1 MCGIIGIFSPAL
13 PRNATIKEALDSI
26 KHRGP
31 DDEGYV
37 FLNTADNGFIKA
49 SGSDSSPETKER
61 YKDILDVNAA
71 GHPVVLGNRRLA
83 IIDLSA
89 AGHQPMSLDNGNLWI
104 TYNGE
109 IFNCRELK
117 AELKAIGYHFCSDSD
132 TEVVLAAY
140 AEWGEDCIKKFNGQW
155 AFCIYDKRKK
165 RLFCSRDRFGIKPFY
180 YWFDGEHFAFASEI
194 KALLRIPFVKREIN
208 RELMFEL
215 IVFHMMHHSEESMY
229 KGIYQLLPSH
239 NLTFDLD
246 RRGISIKR
254 YYELSYNN
262 ELGRYDERQAYT
274 YADDIRDLLVDAVK
288 VRLISDVPVGSCLSG
303 GLDSSSIVAIIN
315 RFLKE
320 GAIDENAIRQKQK
333 TFTASFDDPS
343 IDEKRY
349 ADEVI
354 RHTGVE
360 GFFVYP
366 TADRLWKEL
375 DNFLFYHDELCKNTN
390 VYAGWN
396 VMRLAS
402 RHVKVVLN
410 GQGGDELFG
419 GYPQYEP
426 VYLADMIKKKRLKD
440 LCLFLS
446 GQSERYGLRRSLSHS
461 VMGCYLAFIPDSL
474 KEFLFKERS
483 RKQMRYVE
491 HLLGES
497 DFDESGVR
505 RMTDRMRSLNYLL
518 HCDITRDY
526 LRELLKD
533 DDRNASAFSIENRV
547 PFVDHRLVEYVSA
560 IPSIYKLYNGWTK
573 WLLRLAMR
581 DLLPEK
587 IVWRK
592 DKIGFATPVE
602 NWVRH
607 KGSPIP
613 LILSQYGRKDL
624 PHLIWK
630 LYLVRRLLARHERN
644 VSAVPEMQE

>member
-1 MCGIIGIFSPAL
+1 MCGIFGILSNEL
-13 PRNATIKEALDSI
+13 PSHCAIKTALDSI
-26 KHRGP
+26 RHRGP

-37 FLNTADNGFIKA
+37 LIRTDDGATLPLA
-49 SGSDSSPETKER
+49 GSDTHQEVKKR
-61 YKDILDVNAA
+61 YRGIHAA
-71 GHPVVLGNRRLA
+71 HIANFNVVLANRRLS
-83 IIDLSA
+83 IIDLSPQ
-89 AGHQPMSLDNGNLWI
+89 GHQPMSYSYGSLWI

-109 IFNCRELK
+109 IFNYEEIRRELSAK
-117 AELKAIGYHFCSDSD
+117 GYSFESHSD
-132 TEVVLAAY
+132 TEVILAAY
-140 AEWGEDCIKKFNGQW
+140 EEWGAECVNRFNGQW
-155 AFCIYDKRKK
+155 AFCIYDKRNK

-180 YWFDGEHFAFASEI
+180 YWFDGTHFAFASEI

-215 IVFHMMHHSEESMY
+215 IVFHMMHHSEKTMY
-229 KGIYQLLPSH
+229 KGIYQLQPSH

-246 RRGISIKR
+246 RQSISIKR
-254 YYELSYNN
+254 YYELSFND
-262 ELGRYDERQAYT
+262 ELGRYDERQAFR

-315 RFLKE
+315 KLLKAGTINE
-320 GAIDENAIRQKQK
+320 RTIGEKQK
-333 TFTASFDDPS
+333 TFTASFDDS
-343 IDEKRY
+343 FIDEKLY

-354 RHTGVE
+354 KHTGVE
-360 GFFVYP
+360 SFFVYP
-366 TADRLWKEL
+366 TAERLWKEL

-390 VYAGWN
+390 VYAGWE

-426 VYLADMIKKKRLKD
+426 VYLADLIRKTRLKD
-440 LCLFLS
+440 ICLFLS
-446 GQSERYGLRRSLSHS
+446 GESKRYGLKRSFSGS

-474 KEFLFKERS
+474 KKFLFRERN
-483 RKQMRYVE
+483 RKTFKHIE
-491 HLLGES
+491 HLLGVL
-497 DFDESGVR
+497 DFDESGLK
-505 RMTDRMRSLNYLL
+505 RMTERMRSLNYLL

-547 PFVDHRLVEYVSA
+547 PFVDHRLVEYVSG
-560 IPSIYKLYNGWTK
+560 IPSIYKIYNGWSK

-587 IVWRK
+587 ILWRK
-592 DKIGFATPVE
+592 DKIGFATPFE
-602 NWVRH
+602 SWMRH
-607 KGSPIP
+607 KDSPLP
-613 LILSQYGRKDL
+613 FVMSQYGLRGNVPFFL
-624 PHLIWK
+624 WK
-630 LYLVRRLLARHERN
+630 FYLVHRLLARDGQN
-644 VSAVPEMQE
+644 FSA

>member
-37 FLNTADNGFIKA
+37 FLNAAGNSFIEA
-49 SGSDSSPETKER
+49 SGDNSSPETKER
-61 YKDILDVNAA
+61 CKDILDVNAS
-71 GHPVVLGNRRLA
+71 GHPVVLGQRRLA
-83 IIDLSA
+83 IIDISSK
-89 AGHQPMSLDNGNLWI
+89 GHQPMSFDNGNLWI

-109 IFNCRELK
+109 IFNYKELRRELQGS
-117 AELKAIGYHFCSDSD
+117 GYNFSSGTD
-132 TEVVLAAY
+132 TEVILAAY
-140 AEWGEDCIKKFNGQW
+140 SKWGEDCVNRFNGQW

-194 KALLRIPFVKREIN
+194 KALLRIPFVQREIN

-215 IVFHMMHHSEESMY
+215 IVFHMMHHSEENMY

-246 RRGISIKR
+246 RQGISIKK
-254 YYELSYNN
+254 YYELPYTN
-262 ELGRYDERQAYT
+262 ELGRYDERQAYK
-274 YADDIRDLLVDAVK
+274 YADDIRELLIDAVR

-315 RFLKE
+315 GLLKE
-320 GAIDENAIRQKQK
+320 GAIDENAIGQKQK
-333 TFTASFDDPS
+333 TFTASFDNPC

-349 ADEVI
+349 AEEVI
-354 RHTGVE
+354 KHTGVE

-366 TADRLWKEL
+366 TADGLWKEL
-375 DNFLFYHDELCKNTN
+375 ESFLFYHDELCKNTN
-390 VYAGWN
+390 VYAGWD

-410 GQGGDELFG
+410 GQGSDELFG

-426 VYLADMIKKKRLKD
+426 VYLADMIRKMRLKD
-440 LCLFLS
+440 LCPSLS
-446 GQSERYGLRRSLSHS
+446 GERKRYGLKRSFSDC
-461 VMGCYLAFIPDSL
+461 VMGGYHAFIPGSL
-474 KEFLFKERS
+474 KEFIFNVRN
-483 RKQMRYVE
+483 RKQFKHIE
-491 HLLGES
+491 HLLGEL
-497 DFDESGVR
+497 DCGESGVR
-505 RMTDRMRSLNYLL
+505 RMIDRTRSLNYLL

-533 DDRNASAFSIENRV
+533 DDRNASAFSVENRV
-547 PFVDHRLVEYVSA
+547 PFVDHRLVEYVSG
-560 IPSIYKLYNGWTK
+560 IPSLYKIYNGWSK

-592 DKIGFATPVE
+592 DKIGFATPIE
-602 NWVRH
+602 SWIRH
-607 KGSPIP
+607 KDSPIP
-613 LILSQYGRKDL
+613 LAMSQYGRKDL
-624 PHLIWK
+624 HHFVWK
-630 LYLVRRLLARHERN
+630 FYLVQRLLARRESN
-644 VSAVPEMQE
+644 VSAAPEMQQ